1 MSESYPTK
9 INPILYNR
17 LHFAV
22 EGLASGVDMEVE
34 FVARHLDPA
43 RHRFRIEWGTLPTVS
58 ADDRHR
64 FVDGAFDTAP
74 AFWIVEAR
82 LVNNVIELR
91 NVRILLDPTT
101 A

>member
-34 FVARHLDPA
+34 SAS
-43 RHRFRIEWGTLPTVS
+43 TVS
-58 ADDRHR
+58 A
-64 FVDGAFDTAP
+64 FTWGLE
-74 AFWIVEAR
+74 IVG
-82 LVNNVIELR
+82 
-91 NVRILLDPTT
+91 P
-101 A
+101 